1 MDNENKK
8 DMTNEEAEQK
18 FKDAVFNAFSEKNPD
33 VYRDEDGFIVFPR
46 VRIKKKSSEKDW
58 IIAIPAAILMD
69 CGDFF

>member
-46 VRIKKKSSEKDW
+46 VRIKKKSSEKD
-58 IIAIPAAILMD
+58 
-69 CGDFF
+69 

>member
-1 MDNENKK
+1 MDNKSKK

-46 VRIKKKSSEKDW
+46 VRIRRKAPPKKTE
-58 IIAIPAAILMD
+58 
-69 CGDFF
+69 